1 MADNTPGTTPIT
13 DHRVSPRGV
22 LPRNAQTWLLIAVAV
37 GIIGIIV
44 LTGHHEPTAR
54 AATFSST
61 AASSPSPDHLRD
73 YQDRLRVLDQRAR
86 QQAMAEPAPQVRAEQ
101 TPVPT
106 SPALAYGERSVP
118 PPTSDPLTVERQR
131 REYESLFAANVVVSR
146 RPDAQRLMTGESVA
160 TRRRAGSPDGA
171 LPPPPTI
178 DDVADAVVRATS
190 RLTPSPPPPT
200 IAALTPEPSAQVGAD
215 TSSSATPRALQLRP
229 ATTPPISSTGPLHP
243 VLEGTVIDAV
253 LTNRLDGS
261 SAGPVNCLV
270 TNAVWSH
277 DGRYVLV
284 PAGARVLGETKPVQ
298 NFGETRLAVSFNRLV
313 MPDGRTY
320 RLDQFM
326 GLNDIGDA
334 GLRDQVN
341 QHYKS
346 TFGAS
351 AAVGLVSGFA
361 QYLAT
366 AGFNRG
372 NGDRTVIVTGG
383 VSDAAAQST
392 AQVMNRYL
400 NRPPNITIREG
411 HRIKVYVTSDF
422 QLPAYEA
429 PDAGGTLLA
438 DVR

>member
-1 MADNTPGTTPIT
+1 MADNIPGATPIT
-13 DHRVSPRGV
+13 DHRVPPRGV
-22 LPRNAQTWLLIAVAV
+22 LPRHAQTWLLVAVAV

-54 AATFSST
+54 AATFPPT
-61 AASSPSPDHLRD
+61 AASAPSADHLRD

-86 QQAMAEPAPQVRAEQ
+86 QQALAEPTRQLMAGQ
-101 TPVPT
+101 TAVPT
-106 SPALAYGERSVP
+106 SPALAYGDGSVRP
-118 PPTSDPLTVERQR
+118 ATANPLMVERQR
-131 REYESLFAANVVVSR
+131 REYDSLFAANVVLSR
-146 RPDAQRLMTGESVA
+146 WPDAQRLMTGESV
-160 TRRRAGSPDGA
+160 TSRPRAGSSAGA

-190 RLTPSPPPPT
+190 RLTPSPPSPA
-200 IAALTPEPSAQVGAD
+200 IAALTADPSAQVGAD
-215 TSSSATPRALQLRP
+215 ASSPATPRASPLRP
-229 ATTPPISSTGPLHP
+229 ATTPPISSTGPFHP

-261 SAGPVNCLV
+261 SAAPVNCLV
-270 TNAVWSH
+270 TNAVYSH

-341 QHYKS
+341 QHYTS

-366 AGFNRG
+366 GGFNRG

-411 HRIKVYVTSDF
+411 HRIKVYVTSDV
-422 QLPAYEA
+422 QLPAYDA
-429 PDAGGTLLA
+429 PDAGGSLLA